1 MPRDDPHRRTRARV
15 RVMAYLMLDITYNL
29 SHRPSPTYCVNP
41 ALDSVC
47 ADSPC
52 KRSIWLAPLPTSEVG
67 MTRISARKRRAL
79 QQMPDD
85 AGRFTIIALDMAG
98 RLQPA
103 LHPEHP
109 QARPDARS

>member
-29 SHRPSPTYCVNP
+29 SHRPTPTYCVNP

-52 KRSIWLAPLPTSEVG
+52 KRSICLAPLPTSEAG
-67 MTRISARKRRAL
+67 MTRSSVGKLRGLQQISADPGRSTIIELDQRGSL
-79 QQMPDD
+79 QQ
-85 AGRFTIIALDMAG
+85 
-98 RLQPA
+98 
-103 LHPEHP
+103 
-109 QARPDARS
+109 